1 MFCNSFCNHTV
12 GNCLTKACNQG
23 TMEIC
28 RMLEIREKGLMKTT
42 GLMLLNCHGLKK
54 KIKGSLS

>member
-23 TMEIC
+23 DNGNTQDAGDW
-28 RMLEIREKGLMKTT
+28 RKGLMKTT

-54 KIKGSLS
+54 IKGSLS